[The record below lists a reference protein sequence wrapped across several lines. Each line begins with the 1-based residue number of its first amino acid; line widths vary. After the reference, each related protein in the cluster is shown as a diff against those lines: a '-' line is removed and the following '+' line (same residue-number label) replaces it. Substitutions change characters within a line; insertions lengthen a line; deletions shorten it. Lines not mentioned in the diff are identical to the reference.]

1 MMAPIAASDISK
13 PAPSRPAPLRLVAQ
27 RAIQLK
33 TARQN
38 DLGRLHMVPVE
49 PIFLAAGGGATGQ
62 RRGQRNDAESSRRA
76 VRRRAGFA
84 LDGPKTHRRRHAT
97 RFDGILKL
105 VVAPAG
111 AGKFAARLDGRRSG
125 TVAAVK

>member
-49 PIFLAAGGGATGQ
+49 PIFLAAGMAL
-62 RRGQRNDAESSRRA
+62 RA
-76 VRRRAGFA
+76 N
-84 LDGPKTHRRRHAT
+84 
-97 RFDGILKL
+97 
-105 VVAPAG
+105 AG
-111 AGKFAARLDGRRSG
+111 ANGTMRNLADEPAAAGPVSL
-125 TVAAVK
+125 